1 MPEETLDYVED
12 QDVEDDADNN
22 ADEED
27 DNDDN
32 DEEMNDD
39 DDTLATSQEKKD
51 GDEDRPGERETNM
64 EWDGKKKEE
73 QIPFNF
79 EEEMEV
85 ICKHLE
91 STHRHQIEEL
101 LHTD

>member
-51 GDEDRPGERETNM
+51 GDEDRPGERETNT

-85 ICKHLE
+85 ICKCLE